1 MQAAMAA
8 PVDFA
13 LLKSLSPQPASTAQ
27 SEPLSENRKSFD
39 EMVSEAAYRE
49 EKTEIKAEEPV
60 QKNEVQESLAA
71 EKQPVNE
78 GSVLAEKKNS
88 ENTLEKNRGKPLHSE
103 KKLVEQLKLSQIAE
117 KSEDSEILQPVQKM
131 SVNFSS
137 LELKEILSE
146 LEKNA
151 PEEEKNAL
159 SCEDLKVLL
168 EDDQESLAATVV
180 ASESML
186 KNQNSQSLMDLAQ
199 VSENIFQPEGESFS
213 ISDVAEKKTRTF
225 AFDKDGKII
234 VTDYR
239 SDAASEKNQIQPEEK
254 STEKHA
260 LKVSEVKING
270 NNAELTMEVA
280 SNVQQNVTS
289 SNSQVAGAN
298 GSNFQAML
306 ANQIQQNA
314 GEIVKAGSIVLKDN
328 DVGSVKLILKPE
340 SLGNV
345 KVDLHISDKNITG
358 RIVVATQEAFNA
370 FKESADSLKQAFLE
384 SGFENAGFEL
394 AFAGQNASGN
404 GAGDSQENP
413 AARFRMN
420 HSYGDLAESGS
431 AQGYEE
437 EVSGIV
443 PLSSVN
449 IVA

>member
-13 LLKSLSPQPASTAQ
+13 LLKSLSPQPASTSQ

-39 EMVSEAAYRE
+39 QMVTEAAYKN
-49 EKTEIKAEEPV
+49 EKTEEKAEEPV
-60 QKNEVQESLAA
+60 QSNEVKGTFEA
-71 EKQPVNE
+71 EKQPVKEN
-78 GSVLAEKKNS
+78 SALAEKQNPEQTS
-88 ENTLEKNRGKPLHSE
+88 EKIREKPLHSE
-103 KKLVEQLKLSQIAE
+103 KDLIEQLKISQLSE
-117 KSEDSEILQPVQKM
+117 KTDDSGILESVQE
-131 SVNFSS
+131 SAVNFSS
-137 LELKEILSE
+137 LELKDILSK

-159 SCEDLKVLL
+159 SCDDLKLLL
-168 EDDQESLAATVV
+168 EDDQETLAAAVV
-180 ASESML
+180 ASESIL
-186 KNQNSQSLMDLAQ
+186 KNQNSQSLMSLAQ
-199 VSENIFQPEGESFS
+199 VSENIFEPEDE
-213 ISDVAEKKTRTF
+213 ISALSEASEKNPRTF

-234 VTDYR
+234 VKDYR
-239 SDAASEKNQIQPEEK
+239 SEPASEKNQIHPEEK
-254 STEKHA
+254 LSEKHS
-260 LKVSEVKING
+260 LKVSDVKING

-314 GEIVKAGSIVLKDN
+314 GEIVKAGSIILKDN

-413 AARFRMN
+413 AARFRMS

-431 AQGYEE
+431 AQGFEE
-437 EVSGIV
+437 EVSGMV
-443 PLSSVN
+443 PVSSVN

>member
-39 EMVSEAAYRE
+39 EMVSEAAYSK
-49 EKTEIKAEEPV
+49 EKTEVKAEEPV
-60 QKNEVQESLAA
+60 QKNEAQESFSA
-71 EKQPVNE
+71 EKQPVKE
-78 GSVLAEKKNS
+78 ESALAEKQNPEDAS
-88 ENTLEKNRGKPLHSE
+88 EKLRDKPLYLEKDLI
-103 KKLVEQLKLSQIAE
+103 EQLKISHFTE
-117 KSEDSEILQPVQKM
+117 KDEDSKALESVQETA
-131 SVNFSS
+131 VNFSS
-137 LELKEILSE
+137 LELKEILSK
-146 LEKNA
+146 LEKSA

-159 SCEDLKVLL
+159 SCDDLKLLL
-168 EDDQESLAATVV
+168 EDDQETLASAVA

-186 KNQNSQSLMDLAQ
+186 KNQNSQSVMSLNQ
-199 VSENIFQPEGESFS
+199 VSENIFEAEDK
-213 ISDVAEKKTRTF
+213 ISLLSDSAEKNPRTF

-234 VTDYR
+234 VKDYR
-239 SDAASEKNQIQPEEK
+239 TEAVIEKNQIQPEEK

-260 LKVSEVKING
+260 LNVSEVKING

-413 AARFRMN
+413 ATRFRMS

-431 AQGYEE
+431 AQGFEE
-437 EVSGIV
+437 EVSGMV
-443 PLSSVN
+443 PVSSVN

>member
-71 EKQPVNE
+71 EKQPVND

-88 ENTLEKNRGKPLHSE
+88 ENTLEKNREKTLHSE

-117 KSEDSEILQPVQKM
+117 KSEDSEILQPVQETA
-131 SVNFSS
+131 VNFSS
-137 LELKEILSE
+137 LELKEILSK
-146 LEKNA
+146 LEKSA

-159 SCEDLKVLL
+159 SCDDLKLLL
-168 EDDQESLAATVV
+168 EDDQETLESAVA

-186 KNQNSQSLMDLAQ
+186 KNQNSQSVMSLNQ
-199 VSENIFQPEGESFS
+199 VSENIFEAEDK
-213 ISDVAEKKTRTF
+213 ISLLSDSAEKNPRTF

-437 EVSGIV
+437 EVSGMV
-443 PLSSVN
+443 PVSSVN

>member
-71 EKQPVNE
+71 EKQPVND

-88 ENTLEKNRGKPLHSE
+88 ENTLEKNRGKTLHSE

-117 KSEDSEILQPVQKM
+117 KSEDSEILQPVQETA
-131 SVNFSS
+131 VNFSS
-137 LELKEILSE
+137 LELKEILSK
-146 LEKNA
+146 LEKSA

-159 SCEDLKVLL
+159 SCDDLKLLL
-168 EDDQESLAATVV
+168 EDDQETLESAVA

-186 KNQNSQSLMDLAQ
+186 KNQNSQSVMSLNQ
-199 VSENIFQPEGESFS
+199 VSENIFEAEDK
-213 ISDVAEKKTRTF
+213 ISLLSDSAEKNPRTF

-234 VTDYR
+234 VKDYR
-239 SDAASEKNQIQPEEK
+239 TEAVIEKNQIQPEEK

-260 LKVSEVKING
+260 LNVSEVKING

-413 AARFRMN
+413 AARFRMS

-431 AQGYEE
+431 AQGFEE
-437 EVSGIV
+437 EVSGMV
-443 PLSSVN
+443 PVSSVN